1 MYPGSFNPPTVA
13 HLAIAQAAIDQR
25 NLETLTFAISKRA
38 LAKED
43 VDQADRPRF
52 VDRIAVMEQMVAGN
66 DRFEL
71 LVTDQQ
77 LIVDIAASFDVVVLG
92 ADKWVQIQDPVF
104 YGDDVTVRDRALDA
118 LPELALVPRPP
129 FPTDGAP
136 TLDLHADVAAMIE
149 TVSSTLAREGD
160 RSLMVPAARAFDE
173 DTGAWTDP
181 DRYERLLNPE
191 RRP

>member
-1 MYPGSFNPPTVA
+1 MRRGVYPGSFNPPTVA
-13 HLAIAQAAIDQR
+13 HVAIAQAAIDQC

-38 LAKED
+38 LAKEE

-52 VDRIAVMEQMVAGN
+52 VDRVAVMEQMVASH

-92 ADKWVQIQDPVF
+92 ADKWVQIQDPAF
-104 YGDDVTVRDRALDA
+104 YGDDAAVRDQALNA

-129 FPTDGAP
+129 FPTDGVP
-136 TLDLHADVAAMIE
+136 TLDLEANVAAMIE
-149 TVSSTLAREGD
+149 TVSSTLARGGD
-160 RSLMVPAARAFDE
+160 RSLMVPSARAFDE

-181 DRYERLLNPE
+181 DRYERHLGP
-191 RRP
+191 